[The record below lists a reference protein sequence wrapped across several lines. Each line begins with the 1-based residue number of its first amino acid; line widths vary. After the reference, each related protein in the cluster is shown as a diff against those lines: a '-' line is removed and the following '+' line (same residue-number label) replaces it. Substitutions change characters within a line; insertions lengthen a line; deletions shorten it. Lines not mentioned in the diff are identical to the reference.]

1 MRIKTEY
8 CWCFPEH
15 ILADHGVRKYDYDL
29 GRFTST
35 DALWEKYPGWSPYQ
49 YSLNNPINLLD
60 WNGKWAKE
68 VAQESHTGGYA
79 SKDSKGY
86 IAQRINNEF
95 FYNWKTNAPNIA
107 KFVENNSLFVLQKPL
122 YGTTYGEGEIG
133 GNKSWF
139 DLSKK
144 SSYEKHEMNS
154 FHEIVHNKG
163 ENVFGAWSAILAAGY
178 VSKEEMIELINGEVS
193 LAPRSKTG
201 GVWYYLQG
209 NEELRK
215 MLFDGKITV
224 EGVVDIMTKKGGEII
239 GKEQ

>member
-1 MRIKTEY
+1 M
-8 CWCFPEH
+8 
-15 ILADHGVRKYDYDL
+15 
-29 GRFTST
+29 
-35 DALWEKYPGWSPYQ
+35 
-49 YSLNNPINLLD
+49 NNPVNLLD

-95 FYNWKTNAPNIA
+95 YYNWKTNAPNIA

-122 YGTTYGEGEIG
+122 YGTTYGEGERG

-144 SSYEKHEMNS
+144 SAYEKLEMNT

-163 ENVFGAWSAILAAGY
+163 ENEFGAWSATLAAGY
-178 VSKEEMIELINGEVS
+178 VSKEEMIEQLEAIDENGKGNCYYILKGNKALLDKYMDGS
-193 LAPRSKTG
+193 LSSE
-201 GVWYYLQG
+201 Q
-209 NEELRK
+209 
-215 MLFDGKITV
+215 
-224 EGVVDIMTKKGGEII
+224 VVAVMYESGLKII
-239 GKEQ
+239 GK